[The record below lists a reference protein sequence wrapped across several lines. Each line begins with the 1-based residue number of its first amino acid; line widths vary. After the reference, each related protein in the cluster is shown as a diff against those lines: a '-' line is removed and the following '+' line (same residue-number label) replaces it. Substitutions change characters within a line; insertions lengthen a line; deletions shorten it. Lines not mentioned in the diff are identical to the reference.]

1 MQMSL
6 KSDYT
11 PTLNSNT
18 IVYLK
23 DLKVWFSLRKG
34 FKELITV
41 APPRYVKAVDGVSF
55 AINEGEVFALVGE
68 SGCGKTTTGRAII
81 RLIDPT
87 YGVIGFK
94 PSEQTL
100 KEVLTREGDQV
111 VLDTKVHV
119 NVAMVKPKNMKPLRR
134 EMQIVFQD
142 PYASLNPRQTIL
154 SILSEPLEIHEVGD
168 TREERIEMVA
178 KALEMVKLTPP
189 EDFMYRY
196 PHQLSG
202 GQRQRVVIARAIILK
217 PRFVVADEPVSM
229 LDVSIR
235 AEILKLL
242 MELKEQL
249 NLSYLFITHELAL
262 TRYIT
267 NRIAV
272 MYLGKIVELGSTEK
286 ILSNSLHP
294 YTRAL
299 IKAIPEPEPDK
310 RKDIKILDIKGEV
323 PSAVDIPSGCRFHP
337 RCPMLDKNPDLGSRC
352 KFVEPPLTEIEREHY
367 VACWLYTKT

>member
-1 MQMSL
+1 MSL
-6 KSDYT
+6 EGGYT
-11 PTLNSNT
+11 PILTPNTL
-18 IVYLK
+18 VYLK
-23 DLKVWFSLRKG
+23 DLRVWFSLRRG
-34 FKELITV
+34 FKDLITV
-41 APPRYVKAVDGVSF
+41 APPKYVKAVDGISF

-81 RLIDPT
+81 RLVDPT
-87 YGVIGFK
+87 YGTIGFK

-100 KEVLTREGDQV
+100 KNIVAREGDRV
-111 VLDTKVHV
+111 ILDTKIHV
-119 NVAMVKPKNMKPLRR
+119 NVAMIKPKNMKPLRK

-154 SILSEPLEIHEVGD
+154 SILSEPLEIHNIGSN
-168 TREERIEMVA
+168 REERIEIVA

-242 MELKEQL
+242 MELKEKL

-267 NRIAV
+267 NKIAV
-272 MYLGKIVELGSTEK
+272 MYLGKIVELGSTER
-286 ILSNSLHP
+286 ILLNPLHP

-299 IKAIPEPEPDK
+299 IKAIPEPEPSK

-323 PSAVDIPSGCRFHP
+323 PNAIDIPPGCRFHP
-337 RCPMLDKNPDLGSRC
+337 RCPILDKNPHLETRC
-352 KFVEPPLTEIEREHY
+352 KAVEPPLIEVEREHY
-367 VACWLYTKT
+367 VACWLYTKA